1 MYTGTRGVV
10 FGGSPSALSDTYV
23 SEGDR
28 LAALIFS
35 RRPIFAS
42 PPRSTKAI
50 SSSLR
55 TMRALEWVRPAKIT
69 FGSI

>member
-28 LAALIFS
+28 LAALIS
-35 RRPIFAS
+35 SMRPILLTL
-42 PPRSTKAI
+42 PRSARVI
-50 SSSLR
+50 RAPLR
-55 TMRALEWVRPAKIT
+55 TMRSLGQASVTKIT
-69 FGSI
+69 FESI